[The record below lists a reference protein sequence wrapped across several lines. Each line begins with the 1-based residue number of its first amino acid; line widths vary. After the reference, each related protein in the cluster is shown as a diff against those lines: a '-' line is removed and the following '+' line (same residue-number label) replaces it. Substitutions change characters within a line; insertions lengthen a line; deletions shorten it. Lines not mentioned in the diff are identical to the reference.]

1 MLIIIYFHILFRD
14 IVLIQRDF
22 YKDIFYISRY
32 FEYLSLI
39 IFLSLL
45 MKYVSK
51 FNFYAHHIISIKI
64 VSIII
69 IILAIVI
76 IFNLN
81 NNLST
86 PYLISFASTLLLYS
100 LLNSVV
106 YTYYKYLIEQK
117 NISFYIVCSFFGF
130 IEFIIR
136 FQSFLSFLPLC
147 NYKVILSSL
156 VF

>member
-1 MLIIIYFHILFRD
+1 
-14 IVLIQRDF
+14 
-22 YKDIFYISRY
+22 
-32 FEYLSLI
+32 
-39 IFLSLL
+39 

-86 PYLISFASTLLLYS
+86 PYLKSFASTLFLYS